1 MGFELVPADT
11 LLAVPC
17 RLCSRVG
24 LQACDGSEL
33 DLVATSGEPLAWCP
47 SCTLVQTLA
56 PVSVTETSPTPLPA
70 TAVPAAEVV
79 GQLRTTYPLP
89 AESLVLE
96 ISTSEPQFLPA
107 YRQSGLSVMGLCAGP
122 VDQSDLPLETG
133 LFHRNRAWGWIR
145 AGRRPQVIHLN
156 QILSRVSDLNEFAAA
171 CALLLPPDGL
181 LVIEEHLRTGERQP
195 EEPRKQW
202 FTLVA
207 LRQLL
212 GQNGLEVV
220 EIQSDATGARLIA
233 AATGVWPVQPSV
245 GEWLAWETEWVWQ
258 GGSPADEFNSPLASH
273 PQDLPRLLKTLKSRG
288 KRIAVSV
295 DSARDCDVLSA
306 LGLESSLVE
315 YILAGS
321 DPGGLKVFSPD
332 GRIADPDYCLLL
344 TEAGSASQPSPLP
357 RSA

>member
-1 MGFELVPADT
+1 VPT
-11 LLAVPC
+11 
-17 RLCSRVG
+17 
-24 LQACDGSEL
+24 
-33 DLVATSGEPLAWCP
+33 
-47 SCTLVQTLA
+47 
-56 PVSVTETSPTPLPA
+56 
-70 TAVPAAEVV
+70 AEVV
-79 GQLRTTYPLP
+79 GQLRTSYPLP

-96 ISTSEPQFLPA
+96 ISASEPQFLPA
-107 YRQSGLSVMGLCAGP
+107 YRQSGLSVMGLCAIA
-122 VDQSDLPLETG
+122 VEQSDLPLETG
-133 LFHRNRAWGWIR
+133 LFHRNRAWDWIR

-171 CALLLPPDGL
+171 CALLLPPEGL
-181 LVIEEHLRTGERQP
+181 LVIEEQLRTGERQP

-202 FTLVA
+202 FTLVS

-220 EIQSDATGARLIA
+220 EIQSGATGTRLIA
-233 AATGVWPVQPSV
+233 AATGVWPVHASV
-245 GEWLAWETEWVWQ
+245 GDWLAWESEWVWQ

-273 PQDLPRLLKTLKSRG
+273 PQELPHLLKTLKSRG

-295 DSARDCDVLSA
+295 DSARDSDVLSA

-344 TEAGSASQPSPLP
+344 TEDGSAPEPSPLS